1 MQKQDTIPINEITQL
16 PIIFPDNL
24 DSQFESY
31 KPQLTQPIPF
41 RDLPLGDYKIIRQH
55 SFKTKDSR
63 DCLVLDLISKDFI
76 KYTVYTPERLKSELN
91 LKPNITFI
99 RNLGLK
105 QSNKSTNS
113 YFNYQLA

>member
-1 MQKQDTIPINEITQL
+1 MQHQDTIPITQL

-24 DSQFESY
+24 DSQFNSY
-31 KPQLTQPIPF
+31 KLELTQPIPF
-41 RDLPLGDYKIIRQH
+41 RDLPLGDYKITRQH
-55 SFKTKDSR
+55 SFKTKDKR
-63 DCLVLDLISKDFI
+63 DCLVLDLTSKDFT
-76 KYTVYTPERLKSELN
+76 KYTVYTSECLKSELN

-105 QSNKSTNS
+105 QANNSTNS